1 MLIQALAHSHVT
13 ILGALYDG
21 INKLGKSRLS
31 ITSEEPG
38 AKPDLWSEDFVLI
51 RGDYPEMKTL
61 YNIRKSIS
69 LVSWYSPFKWMPDN
83 AVQKI

>member
-38 AKPDLWSEDFVLI
+38 AKPDLWSEDFILI

-61 YNIRKSIS
+61 NKEVHFFSF
-69 LVSWYSPFKWMPDN
+69 LVFTFQMD
-83 AVQKI
+83 A